1 MLFVAYINTLPYEIK
16 SSDIFLFANDNK
28 LFGNNYNDSNALLLQ
43 GDRQYTLL
51 VNRFL
56 APLRFHPHKCY
67 SMNIRNK
74 YKQCC
79 HRNCKMNYKDLTN
92 KSEIKDLRIIVDE
105 NLLSS
110 NHIIDKVNKAKQI
123 MAIIRRTMV
132 YLNKHNFNL
141 IYKSLVRPHFQ
152 YRNVMWSLFLKSDIT
167 LIENGQRKATRYV
180 PDINKL
186 KFQERFETLNSPTL
200 QYLYIC
206 INN

>member
-1 MLFVAYINTLPYEIK
+1 
-16 SSDIFLFANDNK
+16 
-28 LFGNNYNDSNALLLQ
+28 
-43 GDRQYTLL
+43 
-51 VNRFL
+51 
-56 APLRFHPHKCY
+56 
-67 SMNIRNK
+67 
-74 YKQCC
+74 
-79 HRNCKMNYKDLTN
+79 MNYKDLTN

-105 NLLSS
+105 NLFSS

-152 YRNVMWSLFLKSDIT
+152 YGNVMWSLFLKSDIT

-186 KFQERFETLNSPTL
+186 EFQERFETLNSPTL

-206 INN
+206 MNN

>member
-1 MLFVAYINTLPYEIK
+1 
-16 SSDIFLFANDNK
+16 
-28 LFGNNYNDSNALLLQ
+28 
-43 GDRQYTLL
+43 
-51 VNRFL
+51 
-56 APLRFHPHKCY
+56 
-67 SMNIRNK
+67 
-74 YKQCC
+74 
-79 HRNCKMNYKDLTN
+79 MNYKDLTN

-152 YRNVMWSLFLKSDIT
+152 YGNVMWSLFLKSDIT

>member
-1 MLFVAYINTLPYEIK
+1 
-16 SSDIFLFANDNK
+16 
-28 LFGNNYNDSNALLLQ
+28 
-43 GDRQYTLL
+43 
-51 VNRFL
+51 
-56 APLRFHPHKCY
+56 
-67 SMNIRNK
+67 
-74 YKQCC
+74 
-79 HRNCKMNYKDLTN
+79 MNYKDLTN

-110 NHIIDKVNKAKQI
+110 NYIIDKVNKAKQI

-152 YRNVMWSLFLKSDIT
+152 YGNVMWSLFLKSDIT